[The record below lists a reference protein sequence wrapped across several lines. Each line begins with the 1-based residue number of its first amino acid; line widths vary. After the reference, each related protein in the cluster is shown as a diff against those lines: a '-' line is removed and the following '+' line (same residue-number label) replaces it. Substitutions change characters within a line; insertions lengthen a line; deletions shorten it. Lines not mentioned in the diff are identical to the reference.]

1 MLISLV
7 HLANIST
14 VGDYRLVSLPFVY
27 TVLPTIP
34 FPCSTMG
41 GHSDNVIDVK
51 NNSSQNYVDYYY
63 LLFIVD
69 NK

>member
-7 HLANIST
+7 HLANISI

-27 TVLPTIP
+27 TVLPTILLP
-34 FPCSTMG
+34 WSTMG

-51 NNSSQNYVDYYY
+51 NNSSQNYVDFYY
-63 LLFIVD
+63 LLFIS
-69 NK
+69 

>member
-7 HLANIST
+7 HLVNISI

-27 TVLPTIP
+27 TVLPTILLP
-34 FPCSTMG
+34 WSTMG
-41 GHSDNVIDVK
+41 DHSDNVIDVK